1 MSYYDISNKCKTC
14 DFMHSLI
21 DIACARSFRA
31 LLDTDSTY
39 TLLYS
44 YPISQWHSRMLYNA
58 LTFITF
64 MHLQA

>member
-14 DFMHSLI
+14 DFIHSLI

-44 YPISQWHSRMLYNA
+44 YPMAQ
-58 LTFITF
+58 
-64 MHLQA
+64 